1 MPGTHARQR
10 MDTILA
16 ETDLDAVI
24 AISPE
29 NVFYLSRALILTQR
43 YIPDRLAIVVWPRGG
58 EPTFIVCAIEATLA
72 RQDTSIA
79 DLRTYVEFAQSP
91 VALLADVLAEKGLAR
106 GRLGFEPSV
115 WNIGNYRQLTGLL
128 PEATLVPA
136 EHLFDRARM
145 IKGAWE
151 IAHLSHAAHAT
162 DAAIYAAF
170 TAGRPGWSE
179 KAIGDRIQHGMLAA
193 GADFSPFLVLA
204 AGDNARRVHHFPN
217 TDPMPPGAIVHFDGG
232 GFWQGY
238 YSDMARTAVVSRG
251 TPEQRDIYA
260 RLWAIQQ
267 ETIAG
272 VRAGVRACDLYAHG
286 KACYAR
292 HGLPFGMTLI
302 GHSLGVVLH
311 EHPVI
316 NAATEEPLQPGMLLA
331 IEPAA
336 ATADGVFYHIE
347 DLVLV
352 TDGAPQIVSRAGEW
366 ETLVEIG
373 G

>member
-1 MPGTHARQR
+1 MSGEHARAR
-10 MDTILA
+10 MDAVLA
-16 ETDLDAVI
+16 GSDVDAVI

-58 EPTFIVCAIEATLA
+58 EPTFIVCAIEETLA

-79 DLRTYVEFAQSP
+79 DLRTYVEFARSP
-91 VALLADVLAEKGLAR
+91 VALLAEVLAERGLAR
-106 GRLGFEPSV
+106 GRLGYEPSC
-115 WNIGNYRQLTGLL
+115 WNVGNHRALVDAL
-128 PEATLVPA
+128 PGATLVPA
-136 EHLFDRARM
+136 EGLFDRARM
-145 IKGAWE
+145 VKGEWE
-151 IAHLSHAAHAT
+151 IAHLGHAARAT
-162 DAAIYAAF
+162 DAAVYAAF
-170 TAGRPGWSE
+170 RAGQPGWSE
-179 KAIGDRIQHGMLAA
+179 KAVGDRIQHGMLAA

-204 AGDNARRVHHFPN
+204 AGENARRVHHFPN
-217 TDPMPPGAIVHFDGG
+217 TDPMPQSSILHFDGG

-238 YSDMARTAVVSRG
+238 YSDMARTAAIGRA
-251 TPEQRDIYA
+251 TAAQRDTYA

-267 ETIAG
+267 EIIAG

-286 KACYAR
+286 AACYAK

-331 IEPAA
+331 IEPAVVTEGGA
-336 ATADGVFYHIE
+336 IYHIE

-352 TDGAPQIVSRAGEW
+352 TDGEPRIVSRGGEW
-366 ETLVEIG
+366 AELVEIG
-373 G
+373 